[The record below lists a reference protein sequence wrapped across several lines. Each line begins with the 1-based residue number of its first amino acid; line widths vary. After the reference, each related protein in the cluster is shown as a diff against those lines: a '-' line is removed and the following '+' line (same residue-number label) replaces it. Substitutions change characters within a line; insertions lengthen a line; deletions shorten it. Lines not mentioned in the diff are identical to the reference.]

1 MTRVTQ
7 PLSGDCRLD
16 RQLAFV
22 LEIDRLKEVLRRSRR
37 INDQTRENTA
47 EHSWHLVMMAMVL
60 HEHWPESLD
69 VARVMRMVA
78 IHDLVEIDAG
88 DTFVYDEA
96 GASDKAAREHAAAKR
111 IYGLLP
117 PDQAREMRAL
127 WDEFEAKTSPEA
139 QFAGA
144 LDRLMPLLHNF
155 HGEGRVW
162 RENGVVAAQVRALNE
177 RAFAGAGRLR
187 EFVHE
192 LIDEAV
198 ERGYLAQ

>member
-1 MTRVTQ
+1 MNPLKRLTR
-7 PLSGDCRLD
+7 
-16 RQLAFV
+16 
-22 LEIDRLKEVLRRSRR
+22 
-37 INDQTRENTA
+37 A
-47 EHSWHLVMMAMVL
+47 EYTHT
-60 HEHWPESLD
+60 
-69 VARVMRMVA
+69 MR
-78 IHDLVEIDAG
+78 DLFGVDF
-88 DTFVYDEA
+88 DFT
-96 GASDKAAREHAAAKR
+96 
-111 IYGLLP
+111 GLLP

-162 RENGVVAAQVRALNE
+162 RENGVVAAQVHALNE

-198 ERGYLAQ
+198 ERGYLAQCRT